1 MPESHLFQN
10 WTAEVLLAGN
20 RGRTSSVGRAL
31 ECIKGG
37 CGFDHRGRARGFKTS
52 LQPPEFRRLL
62 DCTPA
67 TLVITINSWQTT
79 SISTAAYFST
89 VGHLIQNILKP
100 LGRTNTQDLN
110 PLAPKRDQHQF
121 SPNNIGRWT
130 RVKVMRITKLITK
143 GWTLWSWT
151 KFSQLFLKRIC
162 MWIMGLKGLKELC
175 HEIYQIQ
182 TVGTSSKL
190 SEI

>member
-31 ECIKGG
+31 ECIEGG
-37 CGFDHRGRARGFKTS
+37 CGFDHRVEPGVSNQAGTAGV
-52 LQPPEFRRLL
+52 P
-62 DCTPA
+62 PA
-67 TLVITINSWQTT
+67 TWLYVAGYSCHNYQLVTNNLHFHSGLLYQSWPPNSKHFETPG
-79 SISTAAYFST
+79 SNKYSGS
-89 VGHLIQNILKP
+89 
-100 LGRTNTQDLN
+100 N

-130 RVKVMRITKLITK
+130 RVEVTRITQLITK
-143 GWTLWSWT
+143 GRTLWSWT